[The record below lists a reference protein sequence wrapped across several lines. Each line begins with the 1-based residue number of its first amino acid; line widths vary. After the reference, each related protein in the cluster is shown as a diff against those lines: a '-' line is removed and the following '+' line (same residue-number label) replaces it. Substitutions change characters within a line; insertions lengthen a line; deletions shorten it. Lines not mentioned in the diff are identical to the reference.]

1 MSSATTACASST
13 RAGHAAAGGGRYEV
27 AILAGLDQLHVAL
40 VGGGDIGD
48 LAALDGEG
56 PTAGAHGQFE
66 DGLAVVDQGIVVIE
80 IGKFDLD
87 DLRIGG
93 GRLGAGGGGAEQTH
107 RQDEQ
112 DRDYASGA
120 RLVST
125 HGGGE
130 LELFR

>member
-1 MSSATTACASST
+1 M
-13 RAGHAAAGGGRYEV
+13 
-27 AILAGLDQLHVAL
+27 AGLDQLHVAL